1 MNLINCIYLKQGTCL
16 YIYLKC
22 WVNVPKKL
30 ENFSKIGF
38 MIWYSEVTFLKKL
51 SLNEWIRLT
60 NKLHEGQISVDYENE
75 RPIFFLSK

>member
-60 NKLHEGQISVDYENE
+60 DKLCEGQISVDYENE
-75 RPIFFLSK
+75 RPIFF

>member
-16 YIYLKC
+16 YFYLKC

-30 ENFSKIGF
+30 KNFSKIGF

-60 NKLHEGQISVDYENE
+60 DKLREGQISVDYENE
-75 RPIFFLSK
+75 RPIFF